1 MDDFQ
6 IHPRGGESVQFAV
19 KCSLVP
25 DKENFGSG
33 LAGGLN
39 RSGDDHGRTEIA
51 SMASTAITVLLLL
64 IGGLLLDDLTTAV
77 GAAAGAGSVGNRG
90 GSAGAVHNGGGGHAI
105 VGPAHTLLGMRL
117 LILLYGHDGTP

>member
-1 MDDFQ
+1 MSRQPPWNFSNGAYRSRQFKIFVSQFPSDE
-6 IHPRGGESVQFAV
+6 ISV
-19 KCSLVP
+19 
-25 DKENFGSG
+25 
-33 LAGGLN
+33 
-39 RSGDDHGRTEIA
+39 
-51 SMASTAITVLLLL
+51 
-64 IGGLLLDDLTTAV
+64 LLDDLTTAV